1 MAMDTDRGTLRRLAE
16 VRGWVGGFDTP
27 HEHITLIA
35 ADGTEIGASHL
46 EGPAA
51 DAPAVVVSHG
61 FAAHREKPA
70 YARLADRLRTAV
82 HVLALDHRG
91 HGTSNGT
98 STLGVEEWQD
108 VAAAVAWFSDRG
120 HRQIVPVGV
129 SMGGAAVLQAL
140 AAGVE
145 VSAAVLVSTGA
156 YRGRVRRPGL
166 ADLDEVV
173 RHPVKRT
180 LWQWLVGF
188 RFVHPSQLDRA
199 ADPIAHAVDV
209 RVPTLIVHG
218 EDDDYFP
225 PSDADHLADAIPAPT
240 TVWHEP
246 RGFGHAETGITD
258 AFADRLAAAI
268 VAQVR
273 TGRFSLPDGSSRR

>member
-1 MAMDTDRGTLRRLAE
+1 MDTDRGPLRRLAE

-27 HEHITLIA
+27 HQHVTLVA
-35 ADGTEIGASHL
+35 ADGTEIGASYL
-46 EGPAA
+46 AGPTA
-51 DAPAVVVSHG
+51 DAPAVVVCHG

-70 YARLADRLRTAV
+70 YARLADRLRRGV
-82 HVLALDHRG
+82 HVLTLDHRG
-91 HGTSNGT
+91 HGTSNGV
-98 STLGVEEWQD
+98 STLGVDEWQD
-108 VAAAVAWFSDRG
+108 VAAAVGWFSDRG
-120 HRQIVPVGV
+120 QRTIVPVGV

-188 RFVHPSQLDRA
+188 RFVHPSELDA
-199 ADPIAHAVDV
+199 APDPIAHAVDV
-209 RVPTLIVHG
+209 RVPALIVHG

-225 PSDADHLADAIPAPT
+225 PSDADQLADAIPAPT

-246 RGFGHAETGITD
+246 PGFGHAETGITH
-258 AFADRLAAAI
+258 AFADRLADAI
-268 VAQVR
+268 VTQAR
-273 TGRFSLPDGSSRR
+273 TGRFPPHDGASGS